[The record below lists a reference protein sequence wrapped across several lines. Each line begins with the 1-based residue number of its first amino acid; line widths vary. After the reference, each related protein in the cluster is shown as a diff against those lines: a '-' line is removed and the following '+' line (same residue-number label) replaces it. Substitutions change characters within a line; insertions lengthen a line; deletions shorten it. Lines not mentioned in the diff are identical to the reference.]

1 MHDLHA
7 AIADLTAAE
16 RRSLIIAMAE
26 IRDRWVGDSP
36 RLAHFYAVLAATIA
50 EEDDR
55 QRRILAEMENDVSG
69 PIACDLPG

>member
-1 MHDLHA
+1 MHDLQA

-16 RRSLIIAMAE
+16 RRSLIVATAE
-26 IRDRWVGDSP
+26 LRDRRVSDSP

-55 QRRILAEMENDVSG
+55 QRRIIAEMERDVSG
-69 PIACDLPG
+69 PVSCDLPG